1 MLPGFGTMDVTM
13 SEAWGRIFRVRDQ
26 SFGSGYAAADA
37 EASAEQGCGAGG
49 VGMDELLKHMPATP
63 VVGKEPQMVILAQA
77 MTHQVCTHLTPPNG
91 PHGHPLPSQK
101 LALSSTGIQ
110 ILLDATHRPGCKS
123 CQGKVESRLPKM
135 GRIICGTRSC
145 ASTRHHHLTCA
156 AQVCLCIHLC
166 KMFPWF
172 FACRV

>member
-77 MTHQVCTHLTPPNG
+77 MTHQVCTHLTSPNG

-110 ILLDATHRPGCKS
+110 MPLDAAHHPGCKS
-123 CQGKVESRLPKM
+123 YHGKVESSLPKM
-135 GRIICGTRSC
+135 GRIFCGIRPC
-145 ASTRHHHLTCA
+145 ASRTPSLD
-156 AQVCLCIHLC
+156 VCC
-166 KMFPWF
+166 P
-172 FACRV
+172 RVSVYSSLQDVSVVL